1 MPTTSSSNT
10 NAANNSHST
19 IPSGSVV
26 DKIKMLRGFVSNDVF
41 SETDL
46 SNCLRQ
52 ANYNVELAAER
63 LIMGEFQPTSSSKRQ
78 KTTTTTRMPAVIL
91 TQHDHHHPNGSS
103 SSSTHYRP
111 NNDTPTT
118 NATRTKSTP
127 VTPNL
132 PLSSEPAT
140 TSHRR
145 HDVTPQAAVRAA
157 RPPRRHPH
165 VSPIV
170 DVDNDK
176 DNETASS
183 ASWLLCHRW
192 ISDGVCLQRNGCVAY
207 QEALKVEVLSSNTD
221 SNNNNHNHKKN
232 NNNNHNHTKIP
243 SVRFR
248 GSRIIGQ
255 FPRHLHAILGPL
267 LEVDN
272 LIHIKAQALMED
284 RFLPTGVDVA
294 FAVWYVMSRHITS
307 LLGLLLAWSHT
318 SGN

>member
-1 MPTTSSSNT
+1 
-10 NAANNSHST
+10 
-19 IPSGSVV
+19 
-26 DKIKMLRGFVSNDVF
+26 MLRGFVSNDVF

-63 LIMGEFQPTSSSKRQ
+63 LIMGEFQPTTSSNKRQ
-78 KTTTTTRMPAVIL
+78 KTTSTTRMPAMIL
-91 TQHDHHHPNGSS
+91 
-103 SSSTHYRP
+103 RP
-111 NNDTPTT
+111 NNETPT
-118 NATRTKSTP
+118 NVTRTKSTP

-145 HDVTPQAAVRAA
+145 HDVTPQAAVRTA
-157 RPPRRHPH
+157 RPPRMHPH

-170 DVDNDK
+170 DVDNDN
-176 DNETASS
+176 DNETTSS

-207 QEALKVEVLSSNTD
+207 QEVLKVEVLSSNTD
-221 SNNNNHNHKKN
+221 SNNHKKN
-232 NNNNHNHTKIP
+232 INHNNNHHTKIP

-248 GSRIIGQ
+248 GSRIMGQ

-267 LEVDN
+267 LEVNN

-294 FAVWYVMSRHITS
+294 FAVWYVTLRRITPRVVC
-307 LLGLLLAWSHT
+307 LLCHT
-318 SGN
+318 SGIDISHANTVFLPHVPFFCPGYTYPTLSSFLN